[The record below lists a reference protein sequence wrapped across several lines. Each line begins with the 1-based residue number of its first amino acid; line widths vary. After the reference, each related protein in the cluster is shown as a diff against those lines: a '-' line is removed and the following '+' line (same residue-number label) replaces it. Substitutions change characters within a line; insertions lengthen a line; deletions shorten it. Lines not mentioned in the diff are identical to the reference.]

1 MSCLTMACSGGS
13 RSVVARLRG
22 MVLAVGAVIVP
33 VAALVVLA
41 GRLPA
46 HFQAGGD
53 LRPPDA
59 QRDSVVDQGRRLRLG
74 FLPHDAGA
82 LIRSSTCGTDIR
94 PPAAPVLVV
103 LPVPGAGNPA
113 ARTSPSAPPAASPC
127 PYTPGCGHRLT
138 IRVAQAAWSRRIQRR
153 PARLST

>member
-1 MSCLTMACSGGS
+1 MGASLRFGLGGPAFGLVFEQDGFDELFDHGLFGGS

-22 MVLAVGAVIVP
+22 MVLALGATIVP

-41 GRLPA
+41 RRLPA

-59 QRDSVVDQGRRLRLG
+59 QRDSVVDQGRQLRLG

-82 LIRSSTCGTDIR
+82 LIRSSTAAPTSAL
-94 PPAAPVLVV
+94 PAASVLVV
-103 LPVPGAGNPA
+103 LPVPAPVTRLHELHPRPRPPLPLAHTPQDAG
-113 ARTSPSAPPAASPC
+113 T
-127 PYTPGCGHRLT
+127 
-138 IRVAQAAWSRRIQRR
+138 V
-153 PARLST
+153 